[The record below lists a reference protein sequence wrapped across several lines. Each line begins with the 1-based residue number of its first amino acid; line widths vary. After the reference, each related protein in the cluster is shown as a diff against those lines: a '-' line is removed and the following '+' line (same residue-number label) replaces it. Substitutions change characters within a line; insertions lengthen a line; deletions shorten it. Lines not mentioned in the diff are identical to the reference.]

1 MSPTNFDSSLIS
13 STLQTELYVGQRSLT
28 GQQIKE
34 FSRRVLGTSMFPGT
48 AVEKRIRFSE
58 VAMPA
63 RMQERLPFTV
73 ADISFDRRGAAGSR
87 LCAGLE
93 IT

>member
-1 MSPTNFDSSLIS
+1 
-13 STLQTELYVGQRSLT
+13 
-28 GQQIKE
+28 
-34 FSRRVLGTSMFPGT
+34 MFPGT